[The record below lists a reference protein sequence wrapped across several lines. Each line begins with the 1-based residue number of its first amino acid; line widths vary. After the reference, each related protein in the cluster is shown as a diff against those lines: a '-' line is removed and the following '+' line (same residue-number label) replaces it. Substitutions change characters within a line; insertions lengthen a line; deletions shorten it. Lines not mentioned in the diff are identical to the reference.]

1 MRIRGVVLLFVIL
14 TLCTTPALPTLAQ
27 TDFWACP
34 TGFAGQTLNVYNWT
48 TYIAEDTISNFE
60 RLCGVHVQYDTYGV
74 DTDMIAELEQGN
86 SAGYDV
92 VVPTD
97 VNVITMTSEGL
108 LQPLDLAQIPNFA
121 NIDPSFKNP
130 NYDPNNTYTVPY
142 QWGTIG
148 VGYNRTKIGHDIT
161 SWNDV
166 FNYNG
171 PIAWID
177 YPRQMLGI
185 ALNLLGK
192 DPNTNNQ
199 ADIDAASQFLIDHK
213 ANVYTIAPDTGQDIL
228 AAKQVDI
235 AIEYSGDIFHMI
247 RDCQCNDFAYAIPN
261 EGTIIWVDNMAIPK
275 DAPNPRLATAFID
288 YVLNEQVGADISNFT
303 AYASPNKAAIDDG
316 LIESQY
322 LDNTA
327 IYPDAAIRAKLFPNK
342 ADPALDQL
350 YDTAWEKIKAAVGK
364 GTSS

>member
-1 MRIRGVVLLFVIL
+1 MRIRWVLL
-14 TLCTTPALPTLAQ
+14 LCAIFAVCAAPAAAQ
-27 TDFWACP
+27 TDFWTCP
-34 TGFAGQTLNVYNWT
+34 TSFAGQKLHVYNWT

-60 RLCGVHVQYDTYGV
+60 RLCNVTVTYDTYAA

-86 SAGYDV
+86 TPGYDV

-97 VNVITMTSEGL
+97 VNVTTMTSENL
-108 LQPLDLAQIPNFA
+108 LQPLDLNSIPDFA
-121 NIDPSFKNP
+121 NIDPSLANP

-148 VGYNRTKIGHDIT
+148 VGYNRTKVGKDIT

-171 PIAWID
+171 PVAWID

-192 DPNTNNQ
+192 DPNSSNQ
-199 ADIDAASQFLIDHK
+199 ADIDAASQFLLAHK

-247 RDCQCNDFAYAIPN
+247 RDCQCSDFAYTIPN
-261 EGTIIWVDNMAIPK
+261 EGSIIWVDNMAIPK
-275 DAPNPRLATAFID
+275 GAPNPKLANVFID
-288 YVLNEQVGADISNFT
+288 YVLNEMVGADISNFT
-303 AYASPNKAAIDDG
+303 AYATPNKTAIADG

-322 LDNTA
+322 LNNTG
-327 IYPDAAIRAKLFPNK
+327 IYPSDAIRAKLFPNK
-342 ADPALDQL
+342 ADPKLDKL
-350 YDTAWEKIKAAVGK
+350 YSDAWDKIKAAVGK
-364 GTSS
+364 GTSGL